1 MEPIEAAVSGGEIG
15 DTWFGR
21 VTVQHCPIC
30 GRRVCEML
38 KGKGK
43 LADAWPQKITC
54 KNSHEFE
61 VVPYR
66 WGKE

>member
-1 MEPIEAAVSGGEIG
+1 MEPIECAVSSGEIG
-15 DTWFGR
+15 DGWFAR
-21 VTVQHCPIC
+21 VTAKCPIC
-30 GRRVCEML
+30 GRRTVELL
-38 KGKGK
+38 KGKRK

-66 WGKE
+66 WKE